1 MDDAPVAVP
10 VNKDFNHLISVQIQ
24 RRLALVCTL
33 LCLIVPYRYPVQPP
47 NGFNLEL

>member
-10 VNKDFNHLISVQIQ
+10 VNKDFNYLISVQIQ

-33 LCLIVPYRYPVQPP
+33 LCLIVPYRYPVQPL